1 MEKIIHNNNLFSAD
15 KLDFSFLRNREIVL
29 LDNILDSCAWQVDKL
44 FFLRIVSFLEI
55 YSIIEIVSSTR
66 ETI

>member
-29 LDNILDSCAWQVDKL
+29 FDNILDSCAWQVDKF

>member
-29 LDNILDSCAWQVDKL
+29 FDNILDSCAWQVDKL

>member
-1 MEKIIHNNNLFSAD
+1 MEKIIHNNLFSAD

-44 FFLRIVSFLEI
+44 FFKIVSFLEI

>member
-44 FFLRIVSFLEI
+44 FFKIVSFLEI